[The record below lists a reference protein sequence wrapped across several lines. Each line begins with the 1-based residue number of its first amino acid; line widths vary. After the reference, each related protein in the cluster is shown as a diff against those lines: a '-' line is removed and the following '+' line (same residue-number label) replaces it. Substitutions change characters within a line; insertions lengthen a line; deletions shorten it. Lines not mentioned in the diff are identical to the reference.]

1 MNPISTIELAAVP
14 RTDLALTMVKVE
26 AAVAAAAP
34 FNTVL
39 RETSSFF
46 FIVFSS
52 VGCLESRL
60 KAEQNL
66 FRLKAGLRTIS
77 FSGSLLRA
85 KFRRLFCR
93 WITLLTSRLTTRE
106 L

>member
-39 RETSSFF
+39 RETRSFF

-52 VGCLESRL
+52 NPGYASLPAREASINRPFIG
-60 KAEQNL
+60 ASQ
-66 FRLKAGLRTIS
+66 AGSDAYPEAMLT

-85 KFRRLFCR
+85 KLRRLFCCG
-93 WITLLTSRLTTRE
+93 IH
-106 L
+106 